1 MIKQILINEIKDAIG
16 HTPDKRY
23 IKSCLK
29 YLSEQLTNK
38 STLAEIGLEIFNW
51 RHDILVKCDECG
63 DYFLPSDIVEEID
76 GYKFCSDTCIIDWK
90 EKQKW

>member
-1 MIKQILINEIKDAIG
+1 MLKQILINEIKDAIG
-16 HTPDKRY
+16 YTPTKKY
-23 IKSCLK
+23 IQSCLE
-29 YLSEQLTNK
+29 YITQSLNNK
-38 STLAEIGLEIFNW
+38 STLANIGLAIIDW
-51 RHDILVKCDECG
+51 RHDNLVKCDECG